1 MKISREKL
9 LYEAEV
15 TGFRVEVL
23 EKVFQLLYLL
33 NHLFSHPFLKERL
46 ALKGG
51 TALNLFIFDLPR
63 LSIDIDLNYIGAV
76 DREEMLAE
84 RPRIEQ
90 AVQAVCQREGFSV
103 RRMPSDH
110 AGGKW
115 SLRYESSLGPGGNL
129 EIDLNFM
136 FRIPLWQVVRRNSH
150 PVGSDLA
157 TEIPILDIH
166 ELAAGKLAALLARR
180 QARDLF
186 DVHQLLTYVEIDAQ
200 LLRLAFVVYG
210 AMNRRDWRTVS
221 QSDVDLVAGDLENHL
236 IPLLRKDIITTTEGV
251 SSFGHRLIQE
261 CRDTLKVVL
270 PLSKQEIAF
279 LNLVLD
285 QGIIDP
291 TIITADNELITRIK
305 RHPLLEWKAINV
317 QQQKRKNKRS

>member
-1 MKISREKL
+1 MKISKEKL
-9 LYEAEV
+9 LHQAEV
-15 TGFRVEVL
+15 TGFRAEVL
-23 EKVFQLLYLL
+23 EKVFQLLHLL
-33 NHLFSHPFLKERL
+33 NHLFSHPFLKDRL

-136 FRIPLWQVVRRNSH
+136 FRIPLWPVVRRNSH
-150 PVGSDLA
+150 PVGSDWA

-166 ELAAGKLAALLARR
+166 ELAAGKLAALMARR

-186 DVHQLLTYVEIDAQ
+186 DVHQLLAHGEIDVQ

-210 AMNRRDWRTVS
+210 AMNRRDWRTVA
-221 QSDVDLVAGDLENHL
+221 QGDVDLFAGDLENHL
-236 IPLLRKDIITTTEGV
+236 IPLLRKGIISTTEGI
-251 SSFGHRLIQE
+251 SSFGNRLIQE
-261 CRDTLKVVL
+261 CRDALKVVL
-270 PLSKQEIAF
+270 PLSKQEMAF

-291 TIITADNELITRIK
+291 TVLTADKELITRIE
-305 RHPLLEWKAINV
+305 RHPLLEWKTINV
-317 QQQKRKNKRS
+317 KQEKGKNRRP